1 MKVNGQ
7 EAVIEDC
14 KAQVLHTQQQILA
27 REAENR
33 ELDDKLK
40 DYRVQMLA
48 SETEYSKLREE
59 ITQVLKANKTVKTEL
74 NVLQAALRHEND
86 LDADNH
92 CRREEARRTVAK
104 TSNELQWQRS
114 KEDQLLHILREHRFK
129 EGQAEECYKHLDHAD
144 LEANQKMN

>member
-14 KAQVLHTQQQILA
+14 KAQIAHSQQQILA

-40 DYRVQMLA
+40 DYRLQMLA
-48 SETEYSKLREE
+48 SESEYGKLREE
-59 ITQVLKANKTVKTEL
+59 ISGVLKANKAVKTEL
-74 NVLQAALRHEND
+74 NVLQAALKHEND

-92 CRREEARRTVAK
+92 IRKEEAKRTLAK
-104 TSNELQWQRS
+104 TTDELQWQRS
-114 KEDQLLHILREHRFK
+114 KEDQLLHILRERRSQ
-129 EGQAEECYKHLDHAD
+129 EAQAEECYKHLDHAD
-144 LEANQKMN
+144 LEAN